1 MIEIN
6 VYVINYIVVVL
17 EIIINIPTRNIK
29 LEMMEKLFSVF
40 YYTEN
45 YIKK

>member
-40 YYTEN
+40 YYTE
-45 YIKK
+45 II